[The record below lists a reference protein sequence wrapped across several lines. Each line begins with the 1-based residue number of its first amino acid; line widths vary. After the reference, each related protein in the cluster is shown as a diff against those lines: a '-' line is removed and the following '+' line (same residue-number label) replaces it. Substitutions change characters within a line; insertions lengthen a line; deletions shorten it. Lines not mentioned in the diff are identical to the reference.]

1 MHNRNYSNYKNSRKV
16 QAEDSNSLA
25 CINGKTD
32 ASNSRNLFARISD
45 RYKLNK
51 LDWTLIVALLVG
63 LIYFLVREPLVAAI
77 LLTSG
82 LFFFCTSQI
91 LSYIP
96 AFNKLVGTRIRFW
109 HVATIILALTM
120 LFSTFDLPAHALFL
134 STLEQSI
141 TTLVT
146 ASGLGTTVASVFTA
160 IRVVFVLLIVAAAL
174 FAYNQAQQ
182 GNDWRPIVTQ
192 AAMAIGIVMIVDVLS
207 ALFLGTGGGTGGGG
221 GGAAGG

>member
-16 QAEDSNSLA
+16 QAERSNSLA
-25 CINGKTD
+25 CVNEKTD
-32 ASNSRNLFARISD
+32 APSSRNLFARISD

-51 LDWTLIVALLVG
+51 LDWTLIITLLVG

-96 AFNKLVGTRIRFW
+96 TFNKLVGTRIRFW

-141 TTLVT
+141 TTLVS
-146 ASGLGTTVASVFTA
+146 ASGIGGTVANVFTA

-221 GGAAGG
+221 GGGAGG